1 MPKTQI
7 YPFIDNGNG
16 VYRPL
21 VPIRIINPL
30 DNTNMLVYGIVGVS
44 PALDTLII
52 LFLAPLFM
60 IVDLIVTYIQFRKD
74 KN

>member
-1 MPKTQI
+1 MLLFAFYLI
-7 YPFIDNGNG
+7 SVLYC
-16 VYRPL
+16 L
-21 VPIRIINPL
+21 WRIFKRYNKSSL
-30 DNTNMLVYGIVGVS
+30 DGIVGVT

-74 KN
+74 KH